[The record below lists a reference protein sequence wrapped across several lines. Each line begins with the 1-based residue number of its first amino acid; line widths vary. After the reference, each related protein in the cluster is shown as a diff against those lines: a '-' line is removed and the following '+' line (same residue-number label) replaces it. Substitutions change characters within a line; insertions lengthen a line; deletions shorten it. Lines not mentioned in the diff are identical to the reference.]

1 MATNKQLALEESR
14 VRCTYVCLNRSSC
27 RVNRICY
34 WDRSLFLYI
43 KWNQNGLLMR
53 AKESKLHCDKFP
65 VLSGGYSSVHFPML
79 LTFWTQSF
87 VFVLLLIRKREITH
101 ILISYTQSSYKV
113 HSDFFYYRRVKVYFW
128 RLFNCLRCNR
138 LSLYTYTAHLNTR
151 RKVSPWHWSWKSL

>member
-1 MATNKQLALEESR
+1 M
-14 VRCTYVCLNRSSC
+14 YVSIVVVVASIEYVTGIGLYFCISNEIRMDCLCERK
-27 RVNRICY
+27 RVN
-34 WDRSLFLYI
+34 YI
-43 KWNQNGLLMR
+43 ATSFQCCR
-53 AKESKLHCDKFP
+53 
-65 VLSGGYSSVHFPML
+65 GGYSSVHVPML

-113 HSDFFYYRRVKVYFW
+113 HSDFFYYRRVKVYLW

-151 RKVSPWHWSWKSL
+151 RKVSP